1 MRIIAFVSCLFAL
14 PGLAGAAT
22 CDTLA
27 ASLKLMNAKVTA
39 ARAVTS
45 GQFTPPA
52 APGADAPKAITN
64 LPAFCRVELTL
75 TPSSDSD
82 IKSEVWLP
90 LNGWN
95 GKFQEVGNGAWAGSI
110 QYGALADALRRGYAA
125 ASTLGSRL
133 FFDPSFKLLWAIAV
147 FVVGIALKLHARGQ
161 GTG

>member
-1 MRIIAFVSCLFAL
+1 MKLLAFVSCLFTV
-14 PGLAGAAT
+14 PSLAGAAT

-27 ASLKLMNAKVTA
+27 ASLKLTNAKVTA
-39 ARAVTS
+39 ARAVTV

-52 APGADAPKAITN
+52 TPGAEAAKPITN

-95 GKFQEVGNGAWAGSI
+95 GKFQQVGNGAWAGSI

-125 ASTLGSRL
+125 ASTDAG
-133 FFDPSFKLLWAIAV
+133 
-147 FVVGIALKLHARGQ
+147 H
-161 GTG
+161 T